1 MDKVATNIQ
10 SNGSIWDCVSSRSK
24 KAYELIFIGSCLTH
38 DFSILLKSFSASP
51 SFQVPRVHQQ
61 LLIHENDIP

>member
-10 SNGSIWDCVSSRSK
+10 SNGFILDCMSSRSK
-24 KAYELIFIGSCLTH
+24 KAYELIFTGSCLTH
-38 DFSILLKSFSASP
+38 DFAILLKSLSVSP

-61 LLIHENDIP
+61 LLIQENDIP